1 MQNKRGVKQ
10 VESINKIRN
19 YYALFFAIAAF
30 LTLWFALQLIYQA
43 AFIFGNISIVL
54 LVYVIKQSRLLYDT
68 KLICD
73 NCIFKVPSA
82 TVSTSNSEVKTA
94 VEEIVVSTFGLIIG
108 NKLYKWGYHGAYGV
122 KLKNIEID
130 RERVYLTFGDTSET
144 LRVELLHGI
153 TIKQEVVDIKQ
164 KFWRETG
171 IDTVVNGW

>member
-1 MQNKRGVKQ
+1 M
-10 VESINKIRN
+10 ESINKIRN
-19 YYALFFAIAAF
+19 YYALLFAIAAF

-144 LRVELLHGI
+144 LRVGLLHGI

-171 IDTVVNGW
+171 IDIVVNGW